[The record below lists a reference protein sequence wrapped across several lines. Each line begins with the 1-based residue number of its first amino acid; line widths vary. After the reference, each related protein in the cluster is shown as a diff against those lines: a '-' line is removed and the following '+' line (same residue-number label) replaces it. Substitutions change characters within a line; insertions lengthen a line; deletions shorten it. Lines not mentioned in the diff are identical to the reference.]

1 MSKNEIYIFATVN
14 LLNLFIV
21 FMIYKISRD
30 RDKIRIHVKN
40 RLITNVFIVLFFVI
54 YLAIIWDRFT
64 NIYILGS
71 LIVMLVLT
79 VYMNL
84 IAPYIVG
91 IGDEFIYYSNNR
103 SYGSFPVRKIR
114 IDNLKNVK
122 LTIKREK
129 DYVKLEVLRTQ
140 LYQIYSLED
149 LQGIKKVLDGKI
161 YKIEDRSK

>member
-14 LLNLFIV
+14 LLNIFIV

-40 RLITNVFIVLFFVI
+40 RLITNVFIGLFFVI
-54 YLAIIWDRFT
+54 YLAIIWERFS

-140 LYQIYSLED
+140 LYQIYRLDDLEE
-149 LQGIKKVLDGKI
+149 IKKVLDGKI

>member
-30 RDKIRIHVKN
+30 RDKICIHVKN
-40 RLITNVFIVLFFVI
+40 RLITNVFIGLFFVI
-54 YLAIIWDRFT
+54 YLAIIWERFS

-140 LYQIYSLED
+140 LYQIYRLDDLEE
-149 LQGIKKVLDGKI
+149 IKKVLDGKI